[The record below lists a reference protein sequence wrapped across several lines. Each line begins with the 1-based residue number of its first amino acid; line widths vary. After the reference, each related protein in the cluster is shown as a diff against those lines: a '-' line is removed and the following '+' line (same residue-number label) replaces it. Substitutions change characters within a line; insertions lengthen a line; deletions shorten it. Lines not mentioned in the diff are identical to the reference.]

1 MKNDMFLKHSN
12 LKREKESISDQILA
26 WSSSREK
33 YLNVTS
39 PPYNSSEIFI
49 NIILNFV
56 YRNKRVLYIT
66 NENSIYVEITEKIKK
81 MSKFRRYTY
90 LKEKSNFQDAL
101 LLIAKHEMLNK
112 LNYKFDLVIYDDIKS
127 FSSRTKYEIIEAMT
141 SKAKDSAKI
150 IAYSIEKT
158 FENKKE
164 IILPVRDNSYPIIE
178 PKFIGTRVDIS
189 KDIPYV
195 VYEYI
200 EWYLKTKQKVIIYV
214 PQEIKVKNVYGY
226 LSLYF
231 SKLDRNV
238 MFFIKNKNDKKILEN
253 FIKVKQGIMITDDFY
268 FDVNNVNVM
277 VFFANDQLFN
287 YKKLVYLCGKAGRS
301 GKNRRGE
308 VIFLGNCETEAID
321 KAKNITRHFN
331 KEAWEMNLLKV

>member
-1 MKNDMFLKHSN
+1 MFLKHSN
-12 LKREKESISDQILA
+12 LKIEKESISDQILD

-39 PPYNSSEIFI
+39 PPYNSSEIFVKV
-49 NIILNFV
+49 ILNFV

-81 MSKFRRYTY
+81 MSKFRKYTY
-90 LKEKSNFQDAL
+90 LKEKSNFEDSL

-112 LNYKFDLVIYDDIKS
+112 LNCKFDLVIYDDIKS

-141 SKAKDSAKI
+141 SKAKDGAKI

-178 PKFIGTRVDIS
+178 PKFIGTRVDIN

-200 EWYLKTKQKVIIYV
+200 EWSLKIKQKVIIYV
-214 PQEIKVKNVYGY
+214 PHEAKVKSVYEY
-226 LSLYF
+226 LSLYC
-231 SKLDRNV
+231 SKLDRHV
-238 MFFIKNKNDKKILEN
+238 MFFIKNKNDEKILDN
-253 FIKVKQGIMITDDFY
+253 FIKMKQVIMITNDFY

-277 VFFANDQLFN
+277 VFFADDELFN

-301 GKNRRGE
+301 EKSRRGE

-331 KEAWEMNLLKV
+331 KQAWEMNLLKI